1 MVVGARSLFQ
11 DSEFVL
17 SSGDDSLVFG
27 SDFVDFDSYINL
39 GSGSDTVVFGSNA
52 LLDGT
57 VIDLGNDNQEDLI
70 RFDSWED
77 FDSNFDYIS
86 IEGAGE
92 EDVLYIGYEELRYHS
107 DSNSFE
113 PIYYEDDDSFK

>member
-1 MVVGARSLFQ
+1 M
-11 DSEFVL
+11 
-17 SSGDDSLVFG
+17 FG

-39 GSGSDTVVFGSNA
+39 GSGSDTVIFGSNA

-70 RFDSWED
+70 KFDSWD
-77 FDSNFDYIS
+77 DYYDNVDYIT
-86 IEGAGE
+86 IVGAGE
-92 EDVLYIGYEELRYHS
+92 RDVLFIGYEELRYNS

-113 PIYYEDDDSFK
+113 HMHYEDDEYFR